1 MGESVPRSLGAMVD
15 LKILT
20 MRQRMLDGQPF
31 RTDDSGLARDRSLAE
46 ARERAFNEAPVDADR
61 AALLAELLTV
71 GEGTEV
77 RAPLRVEHGRRV
89 SVGAG
94 GEIAAG
100 LVAQDFAEITIGDD
114 VLIGANVQLLTLTRP
129 VQAAQRRSKWAA
141 ASPVRIGDN
150 VSLGAGVIV
159 SPGVRIGDN
168 TVVGAGSV
176 VIGDLPAGVV
186 AVGNPAKVIGT
197 VS

>member
-1 MGESVPRSLGAMVD
+1 MVD

-31 RTDDSGLARDRSLAE
+31 RTDDSGLARDRSMAQ
-46 ARERAFNEAPVDADR
+46 ARETAFNEADQAADP
-61 AALLAELLTV
+61 ASLLAELATV
-71 GEGTEV
+71 GEGTRV
-77 RAPLRVEHGRRV
+77 RAPLHVEHGRRIAIG
-89 SVGAG
+89 SGC
-94 GEIAAG
+94 EIAAG
-100 LVAQDFAEITIGDD
+100 LVAQDFAEITIGND

-129 VQAAQRRSKWAA
+129 VQAEQRRAKWAA

>member
-1 MGESVPRSLGAMVD
+1 MVD

-31 RTDDSGLARDRSLAE
+31 RTDDRGLARDRSLAAATE
-46 ARERAFNEAPVDADR
+46 AAFNAAPSGAERD
-61 AALLAELLTV
+61 ALLAELVTIGAESVL
-71 GEGTEV
+71 

-89 SVGAG
+89 RIGARC
-94 GEIAAG
+94 EIAAG
-100 LVAQDFAEITIGDD
+100 LVAQDYAEITVGDD
-114 VLIGANVQLLTLTRP
+114 VVMGANVQLLTLTRP
-129 VQAAQRRSKWAA
+129 VQAEQRRAKWAA
-141 ASPVRIGDN
+141 ASPVRIGNN

-176 VIGDLPAGVV
+176 VIGDLPANVV
-186 AVGNPAKVIGT
+186 AIGNPAKVIGA